1 MTIDV
6 LIIIALCIVGLY
18 IIIGVHE
25 FGHYFMTKLLGY
37 KVRAVDIGF
46 GKKFLQIKIGETKF
60 SLGYFFVGGR
70 TVSHDEVG
78 EAPLLKQQLITLAG
92 PLSSIAFGLLA
103 LYFIFHG
110 QSWLLLNPSYYL
122 HAKLP
127 YEIALSMAPAVKI
140 VLIHNIVVVG
150 QSSMLGLSLIYFG
163 ISSILVGFF
172 NLLPIPPLDGGKI
185 AFQFLTNGMSDIR
198 KEFIYNKLIGV
209 GLAIIILLN
218 VLYSFNP

>member
-6 LIIIALCIVGLY
+6 LIIIALCIIGLY

-25 FGHYFMTKLLGY
+25 LGHYFMTKLLGY

-46 GKKFLQIKIGETKF
+46 GKKFFKKTIGETKF
-60 SLGYFFVGGR
+60 SLGYFFIGGR
-70 TVSHDEVG
+70 TTSHDEVG
-78 EAPLLKQQLITLAG
+78 NAPLLKQQLITLAG
-92 PLSSIAFGLLA
+92 PLSSIAFGMFVLS
-103 LYFIFHG
+103 FIFHS
-110 QSWLLLNPSYYL
+110 QAWLLLNPSYYL

-127 YEIALSMAPAVKI
+127 YEIALSMAPFVKV

-150 QSSMLGLSLIYFG
+150 QSSMLGLSLIYLG

-172 NLLPIPPLDGGKI
+172 NLFPIPPLDGGKI
-185 AFQFLTNGMSDIR
+185 VFQFLTNGMSDIR
-198 KEFIYNKLIGV
+198 KEFIYSKMVGV